1 MSGFSR
7 AGAEGLSP
15 GFVRYTGGRF
25 PKKGWS
31 VLARNTVLVVLLG
44 ALVCSPVSG
53 EGQLDASPALFSV
66 LAAINAAGYDSDLD
80 SPGTHPL
87 RLAARRWVEAKR
99 PPVLKELREFFAL
112 HRQRNPAA
120 ELSQYISF
128 ALSTTGPPDFKYRFP
143 TYLLPPDAQPLDGFE
158 KIMKRFHEEAEIGD
172 LWRQSQPAIEQ
183 AIARY
188 HEPVSRVL
196 LEANGYLRNPTSET
210 MGRRFQVF
218 VELLGA
224 PNIVETRSYA
234 DDYFVVVTPSA
245 EPRID
250 DIRYACLM
258 FLLDPLALR
267 NSELLNK
274 KRALLDYVL
283 AAPALADHYKKDFLL
298 LATASLATA
307 VEARLAPAARRAGMV
322 DRALREGYILTPH
335 FAEKLPAYEAQEQS
349 LRFYYPELIKSIDL
363 WREEKRLANVEF
375 VEQRHARKVAYGPAP
390 APPPPTGA
398 AKTLSEADELYRG
411 RDLGKARELYLRALK
426 ETDEKPLHAK
436 SYYGLAR
443 IAVLKNDPELAER
456 LFQKTLELAPEPQD
470 KAWALV
476 YLGRLAQAA
485 GERERALEYFKAAL
499 DVKGAS
505 AQARQGAEQGVKRNS
520 QP

>member
-1 MSGFSR
+1 MHRIS
-7 AGAEGLSP
+7 A
-15 GFVRYTGGRF
+15 
-25 PKKGWS
+25 
-31 VLARNTVLVVLLG
+31 LVVLAGGL
-44 ALVCSPVSG
+44 ASAPAAG

-66 LAAINAAGYDSDLD
+66 LAAINAAGYDAGLD
-80 SPGTHPL
+80 SPGNHPL
-87 RLAARRWVEAKR
+87 RLAARRWVEAKQ
-99 PPVLKELREFFAL
+99 PPVLKELREFVAL
-112 HRQRNPAA
+112 HRQRSSTA

-128 ALSTTGPPDFKYRFP
+128 ALSTNGPPDFKYRFQ
-143 TYLLPPDAQPLDGFE
+143 TYLLPPDVQPLDGFE
-158 KIMKRFHEEAEIGD
+158 KLMKRFHEEADIDD
-172 LWRQSQPAIEQ
+172 LWRQSQPIIDQ

-188 HEPVSRVL
+188 HEPVSRVF
-196 LEANGYLRNPTSET
+196 LEANAYLRNPTSET
-210 MGRRFQVF
+210 LGRRFQVYLD
-218 VELLGA
+218 LLGA

-234 DDYFVVVTPSA
+234 DDFFVVVTPSA
-245 EPRID
+245 ELRAG

-298 LATASLATA
+298 LATASLAKA
-307 VEARLAPAARRAGMV
+307 VEARLAPAAQRAGMV
-322 DRALREGYILTPH
+322 DRALKEGYILTPH

-375 VEQRHARKVAYGPAP
+375 ARERHARQITYAPAP
-390 APPPPTGA
+390 APPPLTGA
-398 AKTLSEADELYRG
+398 AKTLAEAEDLYRG
-411 RDLGKARELYLRALK
+411 RQLEKARELYLRALK

-456 LFQKTLELAPEPQD
+456 LFQKTLDLGPEPQD
-470 KAWALV
+470 KAWVLV

-485 GERERALEYFKAAL
+485 GERSRALEHFKAAL

-505 AQARQGAEQGVKRNS
+505 AQARQGAEQGIKRNS